1 MTETK
6 QPRHRLK
13 PETREKV
20 ERWLLEQD
28 RDFVAALCKRSHPTH
43 PLDAVRELAT
53 EDLQL
58 EPNELSRWSLRYL
71 AMKCGVEIPA
81 GKSGRPPTAAKP
93 GSDGEDVR
101 LLAREVLR
109 LCRVLD
115 LPPLD
120 ADGVGRIA
128 GGR

>member
-13 PETREKV
+13 PETRERV
-20 ERWLLEQD
+20 ERWLTCLHPTAIAIECQ
-28 RDFVAALCKRSHPTH
+28 KRSPLH
-43 PLDAVRELAT
+43 PLDVVRNMAT
-53 EDLQL
+53 VALDLQ
-58 EPNELSRWSLRYL
+58 PGELSRWSLRYL

-93 GSDGEDVR
+93 GSDEDVR

-120 ADGVGRIA
+120 AAGVGRIA